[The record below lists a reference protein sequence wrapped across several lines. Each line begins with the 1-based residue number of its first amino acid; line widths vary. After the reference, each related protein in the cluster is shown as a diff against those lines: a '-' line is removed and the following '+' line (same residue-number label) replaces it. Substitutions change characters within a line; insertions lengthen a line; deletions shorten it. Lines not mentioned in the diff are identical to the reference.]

1 MLLEAIM
8 RWLGAGILSV
18 CLAAALTQAQA
29 QSVSAPSPNG
39 IGDPGVGVGIIC
51 NTPQQ
56 AERFVGLRGKGADVP
71 LALNTVNTEAKDMK
85 ACGVAAV
92 AFLRD
97 QTVAT
102 RPMGDR
108 LVQIVRI
115 NVVAGFNG
123 TGWQRASAMSVQYA
137 VIEAGGQSI

>member
-1 MLLEAIM
+1 M
-8 RWLGAGILSV
+8 RWLGGGICVIL
-18 CLAAALTQAQA
+18 LAAMTPASA
-29 QSVSAPSPNG
+29 QSVGAPSSSG

-51 NTPQQ
+51 DTSEQ
-56 AERFVGLRGKGADVP
+56 AERFVRLRGKGADVP
-71 LALNTVNTEAKDMK
+71 VALNTVNTEARDTK

-97 QTVAT
+97 QTIAT
-102 RPMGDR
+102 RPMGNR

-137 VIEAGGQSI
+137 VIEAEGQSV